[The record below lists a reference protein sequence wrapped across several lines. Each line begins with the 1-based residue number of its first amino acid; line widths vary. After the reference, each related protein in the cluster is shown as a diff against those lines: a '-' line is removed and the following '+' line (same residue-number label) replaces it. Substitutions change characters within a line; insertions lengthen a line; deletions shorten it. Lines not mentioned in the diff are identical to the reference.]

1 MKTFFRDKELVDGI
15 HEFLYFY
22 SLMIVKARS
31 EAVCESISSVL
42 KARIHNNRSLE
53 HISLDDEVMIHWNVP
68 PLNAPDLFLRYS
80 LDDYF
85 IHTKDKHFFKIRTI
99 PSLETCFSWFILF

>member
-22 SLMIVKARS
+22 SLMIVKVRS
-31 EAVCESISSVL
+31 EAVCESTSSVL
-42 KARIHNNRSLE
+42 KAHIHNNHPLK
-53 HISLDDEVMIHWNVP
+53 HTLLDDEVMIHWNVS
-68 PLNAPDLFLRYS
+68 PLHPADLFLRNS

-85 IHTKDKHFFKIRTI
+85 IHTKDKHWFFLKIRTI
-99 PSLETCFSWFILF
+99 PSLETCFS